1 MNTYP
6 IFELISRK
14 TKTDVQM
21 IIQNIILYIPDKA
34 NNNLIAFMLKHIYS
48 LVTLNYCN
56 VCFLGKEDKYTTA
69 SVVLHVC

>member
-1 MNTYP
+1 
-6 IFELISRK
+6 
-14 TKTDVQM
+14 M